1 MTSCRRTP
9 YNSLLLL
16 LSSDSVSS
24 AHSDTGKI
32 GLRFDSA
39 NEAPRPSALRSLL
52 FFTGSTQAHDSL
64 LSRTTEAEL
73 SLMRETLEL
82 LNRIESANA
91 A

>member
-16 LSSDSVSS
+16 LSSDSAGNVYND
-24 AHSDTGKI
+24 AGKL
-32 GLRFDSA
+32 GLRFDSTS
-39 NEAPRPSALRSLL
+39 ETTRPSALRSLL
-52 FFTGSTQAHDSL
+52 FLTGSTHAHDSL

-73 SLMRETLEL
+73 MMTRETLEL
-82 LNRIESANA
+82 LNRVESANA